1 MFHFCAILGR
11 VCVFLFTKALAL
23 EHVPYLWMNICISL
37 DLFGFSD
44 IYIYIYL
51 YDVFS
56 SMYIVV

>member
-1 MFHFCAILGR
+1 M
-11 VCVFLFTKALAL
+11 FLFTKALAL

-44 IYIYIYL
+44 IYIYIYI